1 MNLALSRLPRV
12 ARGFT
17 LIELMIVVSIIGIL
31 ATMAVPSYQDRV
43 MRAQVAEGLA
53 LAQFAQ
59 QAVQAGYTRT
69 HAMPADNAAAGL
81 PPADRIV
88 GNYVTALVVHDGG
101 IVITYGNLSNRHLD
115 GQKLSLRPATVDGY
129 PQVPIAWVCGTAG
142 VPARMQVRGT
152 DQTTLSQ
159 TQLPL
164 DCRGGP
170 PPATS
175 R

>member
-1 MNLALSRLPRV
+1 MNLALPRRRV

-31 ATMAVPSYQDRV
+31 ATMAVPSYQDRI
-43 MRAQVAEGLA
+43 MRAQVAEGMA

-59 QAVQAGYTRT
+59 QAVQAEFTRS
-69 HAMPADNAAAGL
+69 HGMPADNAAAGL

-88 GNYVTALVVHDGG
+88 GNYVTGLIVRDGS
-101 IVITYGNLSNRHLD
+101 IVITFGNRSNRHLE
-115 GQKLSLRPATVDGY
+115 GRKLSLRAATVEGY
-129 PQVPIAWVCGTAG
+129 PQVPIAWVCGGAG
-142 VPARMQVRGT
+142 VPGRMQVHGA
-152 DQTTLSQ
+152 DQTTLAEG
-159 TQLPL
+159 QLPL
-164 DCRGGP
+164 DCRAGP